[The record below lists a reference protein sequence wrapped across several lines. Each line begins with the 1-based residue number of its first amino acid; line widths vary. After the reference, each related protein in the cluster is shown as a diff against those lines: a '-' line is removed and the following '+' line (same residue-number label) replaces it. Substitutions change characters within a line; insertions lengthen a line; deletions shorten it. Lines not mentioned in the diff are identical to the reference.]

1 MLVLC
6 KLRFISEKGVLDL
19 ARIRPKLIK
28 DAAKT
33 IIVNYWDVVKSIW
46 DKSEMIE
53 NINPAKAA
61 TFRFEMYKK
70 LVEKVTDTDSKK
82 IRNRIAGYIIAYMK
96 QILYLGRV
104 SIEEL
109 ATRYTLKSAVEE
121 VEKESE
127 AALEEEVQP
136 TESEEEEETG
146 DETEEKNIEEVAESE
161 DEG

>member
-1 MLVLC
+1 M
-6 KLRFISEKGVLDL
+6 
-19 ARIRPKLIK
+19 ARIRPKIIK

-53 NINPAKAA
+53 NINPSKAA

-109 ATRYTLKSAVEE
+109 ATRYTLKSRIKELEEASVEE
-121 VEKESE
+121 EIEEVREESEGEEEEDSEEVSEKES
-127 AALEEEVQP
+127 
-136 TESEEEEETG
+136 ESEEEE
-146 DETEEKNIEEVAESE
+146 
-161 DEG
+161 

>member
-1 MLVLC
+1 M
-6 KLRFISEKGVLDL
+6 FDL

-109 ATRYTLKSAVEE
+109 ATRYTLKSAMREE
-121 VEKESE
+121 EE
-127 AALEEEVQP
+127 ARKVALEEEIEVM
-136 TESEEEEETG
+136 ESEGEEEVEEEPKEVEEVKEEAEEEE
-146 DETEEKNIEEVAESE
+146 A
-161 DEG
+161 

>member
-1 MLVLC
+1 M
-6 KLRFISEKGVLDL
+6 
-19 ARIRPKLIK
+19 ARIRPKIIK

-53 NINPAKAA
+53 NINPSKAA

-109 ATRYTLKSAVEE
+109 ATRYTLKSRIKELEEEASVEE
-121 VEKESE
+121 EIEEVRGEIEEEEEKETGEEELEKESE
-127 AALEEEVQP
+127 V
-136 TESEEEEETG
+136 ESKNEEEE
-146 DETEEKNIEEVAESE
+146 
-161 DEG
+161 